1 MGDGDGIMSHQTLV
15 ERFRSARS
23 DPSLALLEGFH
34 PIKHALRFGA
44 ELLEVVCSSA
54 ADLAR
59 LTANYAPDIAG
70 AFDGQVTEVP
80 NQLFELLAPSA
91 PPTGAIAIARRPAV
105 SLTELLNNPA
115 PAPVV
120 LLERPRNLGNI
131 GAAVRVAAAAGA
143 AGVLTIGTQDPWHPA
158 ALIGGAGLQFALPV
172 TRTAALPV
180 CDRPLVVIDPDGEPL
195 QKCSLPARAILAF
208 GAERAGLS
216 GELMASADGRVSIPM
231 SAGVSSL
238 NLATAVAVVLYSGK
252 FDGKFGP
259 PGLSRTP
266 DDGKP
271 NQGWRD
277 DQAEIKT

>member
-1 MGDGDGIMSHQTLV
+1 MSHQTLV
-15 ERFRSARS
+15 EHFRGARS

-44 ELLEVVCSSA
+44 ELLEVVCLSA
-54 ADLAR
+54 AELAS
-59 LTANYAPDIAG
+59 LTANHAPDIAG
-70 AFDGQVTEVP
+70 GFEGHVTEVTTEV
-80 NQLFELLAPSA
+80 FEELAPLA
-91 PPTGAIAIARRPAV
+91 PPTGVIAIARRPAV
-105 SLTELLNNPA
+105 SLSEMLNNPA

-172 TRTAALPV
+172 TRTNALPD
-180 CDRPLVVIDPDGEPL
+180 CARPLVVIDPGGEPL
-195 QKCSLPARAILAF
+195 GECSIPERAILAF
-208 GAERAGLS
+208 GAERAGIS
-216 GELMASADGRVSIPM
+216 GQLMALAERRVSIPM

-252 FDGKFGP
+252 LGH
-259 PGLSRTP
+259 
-266 DDGKP
+266 
-271 NQGWRD
+271 
-277 DQAEIKT
+277 

>member
-1 MGDGDGIMSHQTLV
+1 LPSFLAFNYAAYQPNWYKYGIMSHQTLV
-15 ERFRSARS
+15 ERFRGARS

-34 PIKHALRFGA
+34 PIKHAIRFGA
-44 ELLEVVCSSA
+44 ELMEVVCLSA
-54 ADLAR
+54 AELAR
-59 LTANYAPDIAG
+59 LTANHAPDIAG
-70 AFDGQVTEVP
+70 AFDGQITGHVTEVP
-80 NQLFELLAPSA
+80 ALVFEQLAPLA
-91 PPTGAIAIARRPAV
+91 PPTGVIAIARRPAV
-105 SLTELLNNPA
+105 SLTELLANPA
-115 PAPVV
+115 PAPIV

-195 QKCSLPARAILAF
+195 QNFSLPARSILAF

-216 GELMASADGRVSIPM
+216 GELMARADRRVSIPM
-231 SAGVSSL
+231 RAGVSSL

-252 FDGKFGP
+252 LGQS
-259 PGLSRTP
+259 GLSRDP
-266 DDGKP
+266 K
-271 NQGWRD
+271 
-277 DQAEIKT
+277 

>member
-1 MGDGDGIMSHQTLV
+1 MSHQTLV
-15 ERFRSARS
+15 ERFRGARS

-34 PIKHALRFGA
+34 PIKHAIRFGA
-44 ELLEVVCSSA
+44 ELMEVVCLNVA
-54 ADLAR
+54 ELAR
-59 LTANYAPDIAG
+59 LTANHAPDIAG
-70 AFDGQVTEVP
+70 ALDGQVTEVSADV
-80 NQLFELLAPSA
+80 FEELAPLA
-91 PPTGAIAIARRPAV
+91 PPTGVIAIARRPTV

-115 PAPVV
+115 LSPVV

-180 CDRPLVVIDPDGEPL
+180 CDRPLVVIDPGGDPL
-195 QKCSLPARAILAF
+195 PECSIPARAILAF

-216 GELMASADGRVSIPM
+216 SQLMATAERRVSIPM

-238 NLATAVAVVLYSGK
+238 NLATAVAVVLYSGR
-252 FDGKFGP
+252 FG
-259 PGLSRTP
+259 
-266 DDGKP
+266 
-271 NQGWRD
+271 Q
-277 DQAEIKT
+277 